1 MGNSFAPSISTR
13 YISLRKLTLFFS
25 LVISLFFLTGC
36 EQKMMIINEVD
47 QREANEIVVF
57 LASRGIAAEKVAD
70 VSSTPGGTEGGT
82 KYSISVESGK
92 ATDAMAILNQ
102 NGFPRKK
109 GTTLLELFAGGGL
122 MTSDKQETIRYQ
134 AGLAQQIAN
143 MIRKIDGVIEADVQL
158 SFPIESTNI
167 ALPGA
172 AQAAPKKITAAVY
185 VKHMGILDDPNSHL
199 ITKIKRL
206 VAGSITGLDIND
218 VTVISDRSRFS
229 DVTLTPSIETLEPKS
244 KEYVSIWSIVM
255 SKSSASRFRFIFF
268 LLMACALIF
277 AAILG
282 WILWKF
288 YPVLKKGGGL
298 KSLMN
303 PIPLEGQDISE
314 EPPHNPPEEKK

>member
-1 MGNSFAPSISTR
+1 MGNSLAPSLSIRTL
-13 YISLRKLTLFFS
+13 SLRKLAFFFS
-25 LVISLFFLTGC
+25 LVVSLFFLTGC
-36 EQKMMIINEVD
+36 EQKTMIINDID

-57 LASRGIAAEKVAD
+57 LASKGIAAEKVAG
-70 VSSTPGGTEGGT
+70 VSTAPGGTEGGT
-82 KYSISVESGK
+82 KYSISVEEGK

-122 MTSDKQETIRYQ
+122 MSSDKQENIRYQ

-158 SFPIESTNI
+158 SFPPESSNL
-167 ALPGA
+167 ALPGT
-172 AQAAPKKITAAVY
+172 AQAAPTKITAAVY

-206 VAGSITGLDIND
+206 VAGSVSGLDIND
-218 VTVISDRSRFS
+218 VTVISDRSRFT
-229 DVTLTPSIETLEPKS
+229 DVTLTPSLEPLEPQA

-277 AAILG
+277 AVILG

-288 YPVLKKGGGL
+288 YPILKKGGL
-298 KSLMN
+298 KALLN
-303 PIPLEGQDISE
+303 PIPLQGHDISGE
-314 EPPHNPPEEKK
+314 LPRNPSEEKK